1 MAAGKKEDKD
11 DKAEAG
17 DEAVLEAKKKKKK
30 LFMFVGLAVLLV
42 LISVGATFFVVS
54 KMMGSKHSGD
64 SDDEVSESSES
75 AESAVVAPAIYYPLK
90 PNFTVNYDVN
100 GRQRFLQAEL
110 TLMYRDESVVK
121 TLELHMPAVRNGL
134 VMLFS
139 SQVFEELQTPEG
151 KEKLRA
157 AALKTVQDIIAKEE
171 TAVADKEKA
180 KDADEDDKEDA
191 EKSSKKDSKKDKE
204 KLKDQKPQPNVEQIL
219 FTQFVMQ

>member
-11 DKAEAG
+11 DKADQQVDA
-17 DEAVLEAKKKKKK
+17 AAAEAKKKKKK
-30 LFMFVGLAVLLV
+30 LFMFIGIAVLLV
-42 LISVGATFFVVS
+42 LISVGATFFIVS

-64 SDDEVSESSES
+64 EQEAAAESSEA
-75 AESAVVAPAIYYPLK
+75 AEVVAPAVYYPLK

-110 TLMYRDESVVK
+110 TLMYRDPAVVK

-134 VMLFS
+134 VMLLS
-139 SQVFEELQTPEG
+139 SQVFEELQTAEG

-157 AALKTVQDIIAKEE
+157 AALQTVQDIIAKEE
-171 TAVADKEKA
+171 AAGAEKA
-180 KDADEDDKEDA
+180 KESEEEEDEEKSA
-191 EKSSKKDSKKDKE
+191 EKKSS
-204 KLKDQKPQPNVEQIL
+204 PNIEQVL

>member
-11 DKAEAG
+11 DKADQAG
-17 DEAVLEAKKKKKK
+17 DEAAAEAKKKKKK
-30 LFMFVGLAVLLV
+30 LFMFIGLALLLV
-42 LISVGATFFVVS
+42 LISVGATFFIVS
-54 KMMGSKHSGD
+54 KMMGSKHGD
-64 SDDEVSESSES
+64 DES
-75 AESAVVAPAIYYPLK
+75 AESSEAAETVAAPAIYYPLK

-134 VMLFS
+134 VMLLS
-139 SQVFEELQTPEG
+139 SQVFEELQTAEG

-157 AALKTVQDIIAKEE
+157 AALQTVQDIIAKEE
-171 TAVADKEKA
+171 AAGAEKEKGKE
-180 KDADEDDKEDA
+180 KDE
-191 EKSSKKDSKKDKE
+191 KKDKE
-204 KLKDQKPQPNVEQIL
+204 KTKDKKPQPNIEQVL